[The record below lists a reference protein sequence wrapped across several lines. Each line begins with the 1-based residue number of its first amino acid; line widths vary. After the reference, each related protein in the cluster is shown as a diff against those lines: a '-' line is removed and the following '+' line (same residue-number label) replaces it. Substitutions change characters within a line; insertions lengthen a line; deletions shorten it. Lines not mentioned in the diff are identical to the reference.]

1 VARRKPKGKAK
12 ELKNLD
18 YYQVYKP
25 APKKDTKGKKYITTR
40 WEEVPKYKDGQW
52 IVRPRFVAREFK
64 WKDPY
69 ELFGVTSSANTGRM
83 LDGLL
88 AKGSGAV
95 IGNVTCAFFHAEED
109 EEVYVDPPVEWKDE
123 RGHQWAW
130 KLERQLYGRRPGPA
144 PRKFGDKVSK
154 IMCQDLGMNRCKE
167 VPHLYFHPVK
177 EVAIELHVDDFY
189 AVGPGNAPWELITE
203 LKKYL
208 TISLEGPFRVGD
220 SFVHLKRKRV
230 ITPQGVWITPGDTR
244 LKKLLELTGL
254 NIESASRD
262 IRHRPKICQLWLTHP
277 S

>member
-1 VARRKPKGKAK
+1 
-12 ELKNLD
+12 
-18 YYQVYKP
+18 
-25 APKKDTKGKKYITTR
+25 
-40 WEEVPKYKDGQW
+40 
-52 IVRPRFVAREFK
+52 
-64 WKDPY
+64 
-69 ELFGVTSSANTGRM
+69 M

-123 RGHQWAW
+123 RA
-130 KLERQLYGRRPGPA
+130 
-144 PRKFGDKVSK
+144 
-154 IMCQDLGMNRCKE
+154 
-167 VPHLYFHPVK
+167 
-177 EVAIELHVDDFY
+177 
-189 AVGPGNAPWELITE
+189 
-203 LKKYL
+203 
-208 TISLEGPFRVGD
+208 LEGPFRVGN

-262 IRHRPKICQLWLTHP
+262 IRHRPKICQLWLTRP